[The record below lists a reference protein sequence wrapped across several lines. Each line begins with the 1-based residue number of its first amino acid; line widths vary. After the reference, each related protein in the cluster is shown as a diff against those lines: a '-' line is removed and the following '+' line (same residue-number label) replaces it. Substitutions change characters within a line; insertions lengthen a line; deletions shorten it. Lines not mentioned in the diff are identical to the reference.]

1 MMNLVKV
8 NRNPL
13 FSDLMNQ
20 MWSDFENTPKVKP
33 ATNILEN
40 EMEFKIQI
48 SIPGWE
54 KRDVKVEIDK
64 SLLKVSGMVEDKK
77 EESKDEFLRKEF
89 KAASFE
95 RAFTLPKE
103 IDHENIVAEHKNG
116 ILEISIPK
124 NLKELEKMQ
133 RLVEIK

>member
-1 MMNLVKV
+1 MNLAKV
-8 NRNPL
+8 NRNPI

-20 MWSDFENTPKVKP
+20 MWNDFENTPKAKP

-40 EMEFKIQI
+40 ETEFKIQI
-48 SIPGWE
+48 SIPGWNKE
-54 KRDVKVEIDK
+54 DVKVEIDK
-64 SLLKVSGMVEDKK
+64 SLLKVSGIVEDK
-77 EESKDEFLRKEF
+77 EGENKDEFLRKEF

-103 IDHENIVAEHKNG
+103 IDHENIGAEHKNG

>member
-1 MMNLVKV
+1 MMNLAKV
-8 NRNPL
+8 NRNPI

-20 MWSDFENTPKVKP
+20 MWSDFENTPKAKP

-40 EMEFKIQI
+40 ETEFKIQI
-48 SIPGWE
+48 SIPGWNKE
-54 KRDVKVEIDK
+54 DVKVEIDK
-64 SLLKVSGMVEDKK
+64 SLLKVSGIVEDKK

-95 RAFTLPKE
+95 RSFTLPKE
-103 IDHENIVAEHKNG
+103 IDHESIGAEHKNG

-133 RLVEIK
+133 RMVEIK

>member
-1 MMNLVKV
+1 MNLVKV

-20 MWSDFENTPKVKP
+20 MWNDFENIPKVKP
-33 ATNILEN
+33 ATNVLEN
-40 EMEFKIQI
+40 ETGFKIQI

-54 KRDVKVEIDK
+54 KEDVKVEIDK
-64 SLLKVSGMVEDKK
+64 SILKVSGKVEDKQ

-103 IDHENIVAEHKNG
+103 IDHENISAEHKNG

-133 RLVEIK
+133 RLIEIK

>member
-1 MMNLVKV
+1 MNLAKV

-20 MWSDFENTPKVKP
+20 MWSDFDHSQKVKP

-40 EMEFKIQI
+40 EKEFKIQI
-48 SIPGWE
+48 SIPGWKKE
-54 KRDVKVEIDK
+54 DVKVEIDK
-64 SLLKVSGMVEDKK
+64 TLLKISANIEENK
-77 EESKDEFLRKEF
+77 EESSDNYIRKEF

-103 IDHENIVAEHKNG
+103 IDHENIKAEHHNG
-116 ILEISIPK
+116 ILEVSIPK
-124 NLKELEKMQ
+124 DVRELEKMK
-133 RLVEIK
+133 RLIEIK

>member
-1 MMNLVKV
+1 MNLVKV

-20 MWSDFENTPKVKP
+20 MWNDFETSPKAKP

-40 EMEFKIQI
+40 TEGFKIQI
-48 SIPGWE
+48 SLAGWNKE
-54 KRDVKVEIDK
+54 DVKVEIDK
-64 SLLKVSGMVEDKK
+64 SVLKVSGQVEANEK
-77 EESKDEFLRKEF
+77 ESNDEFLRKEF

-95 RAFTLPKE
+95 RAFSLPKE
-103 IDHENIVAEHKNG
+103 IDHENIKAEHTNG
-116 ILEISIPK
+116 ILEITIPK

-133 RLVEIK
+133 RLIDIQ